1 MSGTTFDSITKTT
14 SSASPR
20 AQVILGDPTGC
31 ESYEYDATSLLH
43 RLAPVAPPLPQA
55 DKVPPEKKKGDP
67 GLEPAPRR
75 FVPPRLPA
83 SAHQGQNLNCRAPP
97 IFASLI
103 LVKAQYEPTKGEV
116 RAFFE

>member
-55 DKVPPEKKKGDP
+55 DKVPPEKKRETRGSNLRRA
-67 GLEPAPRR
+67 GLCRRDFLQAPTR
-75 FVPPRLPA
+75 
-83 SAHQGQNLNCRAPP
+83 GK
-97 IFASLI
+97 I
-103 LVKAQYEPTKGEV
+103 
-116 RAFFE
+116 